1 VWAISDA
8 IRVAVEA
15 VTECPV
21 FTFPLP
27 VVAPAIRP
35 DLDRRALGLPDGLI
49 FLSRVDFRAGTERA
63 NPGGLVEAF
72 AEGFAPGEGPT
83 LVLVAV
89 KGEHHLAELEALKLQ
104 AAERPDV
111 LVIDRDLD
119 TDESAALTGACDC
132 YVTLDPTQLSG
143 LPLAEAVALG
153 KPVVAVEA
161 PGGLDLVDGV
171 IACLVPA
178 TAGRAKLEAVA
189 RLMRRI
195 VEHPEEAR
203 AIGLRASD
211 DALARHAPA
220 SRASFVRERFEHA
233 QEALAER
240 SASATRRAAGAPD
253 HLPLSLAE
261 LAGSRADPR
270 SPSRFPLVSGP
281 LRRLVARLTA
291 HGDAHRAVV
300 DRRLAEALL
309 VLEARLDAVERRMQA
324 TGGGL
329 DEPGSVPTQL
339 AALRDQTLDR
349 LARVDARLRQLTE
362 MAGAQSVLGA
372 PETVD
377 HSAGYHEPPAEEAP
391 GPDVTR
397 SAPPQVIDT
406 AASLDE
412 FPDPSRNVHVS

>member
-1 VWAISDA
+1 
-8 IRVAVEA
+8 
-15 VTECPV
+15 
-21 FTFPLP
+21 
-27 VVAPAIRP
+27 
-35 DLDRRALGLPDGLI
+35 
-49 FLSRVDFRAGTERA
+49 
-63 NPGGLVEAF
+63 
-72 AEGFAPGEGPT
+72 
-83 LVLVAV
+83 
-89 KGEHHLAELEALKLQ
+89 
-104 AAERPDV
+104 
-111 LVIDRDLD
+111 
-119 TDESAALTGACDC
+119 
-132 YVTLDPTQLSG
+132 
-143 LPLAEAVALG
+143 
-153 KPVVAVEA
+153 
-161 PGGLDLVDGV
+161 
-171 IACLVPA
+171 
-178 TAGRAKLEAVA
+178 
-189 RLMRRI
+189 
-195 VEHPEEAR
+195 
-203 AIGLRASD
+203 
-211 DALARHAPA
+211 
-220 SRASFVRERFEHA
+220 
-233 QEALAER
+233 
-240 SASATRRAAGAPD
+240 
-253 HLPLSLAE
+253 
-261 LAGSRADPR
+261 
-270 SPSRFPLVSGP
+270 
-281 LRRLVARLTA
+281 LVARLTA